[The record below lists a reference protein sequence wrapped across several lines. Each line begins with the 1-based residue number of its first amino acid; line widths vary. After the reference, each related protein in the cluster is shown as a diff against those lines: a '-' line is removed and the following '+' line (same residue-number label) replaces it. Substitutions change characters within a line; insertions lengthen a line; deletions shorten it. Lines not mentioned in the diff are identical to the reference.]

1 MNMNTAP
8 TAAAT
13 AAPDQTPDN
22 ALSKPPMERDVNNL
36 PPVGDIKL
44 SKTKGTY
51 NTYKLEMSMGQIEA
65 IRNALE
71 KDHADPISDELLAIL
86 TYYLDKVPGPG
97 EEEEDLKAREEH
109 PAAAADEEG
118 DFPIP
123 MPPREED
130 GAPEAEPPAPPG
142 KAAPAPAGEAPLPE
156 PGMEAEPP
164 ADEEADRHLD
174 RPPRE

>member
-1 MNMNTAP
+1 M
-8 TAAAT
+8 
-13 AAPDQTPDN
+13 
-22 ALSKPPMERDVNNL
+22 NNL

-51 NTYKLEMSMGQIEA
+51 NTYKLELSMGQIEA
-65 IRNALE
+65 VRNALE

-123 MPPREED
+123 MPPREEG
-130 GAPEAEPPAPPG
+130 GAPEGEPPTPTG
-142 KAAPAPAGEAPLPE
+142 KTAPAPAGEVPLPE
-156 PGMEAEPP
+156 PGMEPEP
-164 ADEEADRHLD
+164 AGEAVDRRLAK
-174 RPPRE
+174 PPRE